1 MKKALALILS
11 LLVAFSMFAVVAA
24 AEGEATEPAKQT
36 ITINFVYQTP
46 GKGGEDD
53 KVVEGKTI
61 STVTVAPG
69 VYVPASVVPE
79 IVTGF
84 KGVAADGKKYKYTF
98 KGWRSSADDQLYYAG
113 TIKFAED
120 APAAVTMTAEYAM
133 EDISERQSLWN
144 LIESIF
150 ERLNLIF
157 EYFAKVFNW

>member
-11 LLVAFSMFAVVAA
+11 LLVAFSMFAVVAS
-24 AEGEATEPAKQT
+24 AEGEAEQKT

-46 GKGGEDD
+46 GEGGEDAE
-53 KVVEGKTI
+53 VVESKAI
-61 STVTVAPG
+61 STVTIAPG

-79 IVTGF
+79 VVTGF

-98 KGWRSSADDQLYYAG
+98 KGWRSDADGALYYAG

-120 APAAVTMTAEYAM
+120 TPSVVTMTAEYAM
-133 EDISERQSLWN
+133 EDISERQSFWN

-150 ERLNLIF
+150 ERINLLF
-157 EYFAKVFNW
+157 EYFAKVFNF

>member
-11 LLVAFSMFAVVAA
+11 LLVAFSMFAVVAS
-24 AEGEATEPAKQT
+24 AEGEEKT

-46 GKGGEDD
+46 GEGGDD
-53 KVVEGKTI
+53 AEVVESKAI
-61 STVTVAPG
+61 STVTIAPG
-69 VYVPASVVPE
+69 VYVPASAVPE
-79 IVTGF
+79 IVTEF
-84 KGVAADGKKYKYTF
+84 KGVNKEDGKKYKYTF

-120 APAAVTMTAEYAM
+120 APAAVTMTAEYSL
-133 EDISERQSLWN
+133 EDISERQSFWN

-150 ERLNLIF
+150 ERINLIF